1 MKKSNTT
8 APSNSNATAPK
19 DKENGSLDSIQF
31 YFQRMARVPLLTR
44 EGEIELARRIEGA
57 ERSILEAILST
68 PASAPELTAIAKEM
82 RSGRLGVQDVARN
95 VNEDEVHEQAV
106 LVRLTRAMEQ
116 AAKLATVRSAAKR
129 RTGEFKRQLTRVV
142 GALEEVR
149 LQRKVVDRVLHALV
163 AVGERHA
170 VSTIEAQ
177 RRIADRAKAEFVE
190 ANLRLV
196 VAFAKKHVNHGLQL
210 LDLIQEGNIG
220 LMRAVDKFDYRK
232 GYRFSTYATWWVR
245 QSLSRAI
252 ADQGRTIRVPVH
264 MVESLRRLSRAQATV
279 VQQLGRD
286 PTPEELAD
294 MTDMPLEKIDAML
307 KIAKEPISL
316 ETPLGGEGDA
326 HVGDFI
332 RDELTQLPD
341 EALQDRRSRD
351 HARELLR
358 TLDAREQKVLRMRF
372 GIDESRDHT
381 LEEVG
386 QVFSLTRER
395 IRQIETKALKKLRIP
410 LSNRRLKAPA

>member
-1 MKKSNTT
+1 
-8 APSNSNATAPK
+8 
-19 DKENGSLDSIQF
+19 
-31 YFQRMARVPLLTR
+31 MAKVPLLTR
-44 EGEIELARRIEGA
+44 EGEIELARRIEAA
-57 ERSILEAILST
+57 ERCILEAILS
-68 PASAPELTAIAKEM
+68 ASESAPELHAIAKEM
-82 RSGRLGVQDVARN
+82 RDGKLSVQDVARN
-95 VNEDEVHEQAV
+95 VNEDEVHEKSMLV
-106 LVRLTRAMEQ
+106 LLTKQVER
-116 AAKLATVRSAAKR
+116 AAKLALERSASKR
-129 RTGEFKRQLTRVV
+129 KTPAYKRERTRVL

-149 LQRKVVDRVLHALV
+149 LQRRVVDRVLHALHSSGERQ
-163 AVGERHA
+163 AVGA
-170 VSTIEAQ
+170 IEAQ
-177 RRIADRAKAEFVE
+177 RRVADRAKAEFVE

-264 MVESLRRLSRAQATV
+264 MVESLRRLSRAQAAV

-286 PTPEELAD
+286 ATPEELAD
-294 MTDMPLEKIDAML
+294 MTDMPLEKIEGML

-341 EALQDRRSRD
+341 EALQDRRSKE
-351 HARELLR
+351 HAHELLR
-358 TLDAREQKVLRMRF
+358 TLDPREQKVLRMRF
-372 GIDESRDHT
+372 GIDETRDHT

-410 LSNRRLKAPA
+410 LANRRVARS

>member
-1 MKKSNTT
+1 VKKSNTT